1 MDARRDTL
9 NRLAEAHRKVDRRLD
24 SCKGNLPEMRRL
36 ITIRKG
42 LRIVMEPLAAS
53 LSSSIE
59 DTTT

>member
-9 NRLAEAHRKVDRRLD
+9 NRLVEAHRRLD
-24 SCKGNLPEMRRL
+24 RKLNTAKDPAEMRRL

-53 LSSSIE
+53 LSQPK
-59 DTTT
+59 

>member
-24 SCKGNLPEMRRL
+24 AARGNLAEMRRL

-42 LRIVMEPLAAS
+42 LRLAMEPLAAS
-53 LSSSIE
+53 LSQSK
-59 DTTT
+59 